1 MDNRPEAL
9 EWDLDDMGMW
19 SFVLKPLSRM
29 IASLKQLLIFFGR
42 SENRSPVLTI
52 VRRLFLDISFS
63 LAVLGLLRLTWKKT
77 ATRRREVN
85 AALILLWAALS
96 GSGRNRGRRMISGV

>member
-1 MDNRPEAL
+1 
-9 EWDLDDMGMW
+9 
-19 SFVLKPLSRM
+19 M
-29 IASLKQLLIFFGR
+29 IVSVKQLLIFFGR

-63 LAVLGLLRLTWKKT
+63 LAVLGLLKLTWKKT

-96 GSGRNRGRRMISGV
+96 GRSRGRRMISGV